1 MPRICCFAGIDEAV
15 EPVFTAVLEAAG
27 ETNHPLVAPLD
38 VRSLGKLRPD
48 LLIADVDHLTV
59 DPLELVRQI
68 RFVLPSC
75 AIAVYTGDGRRA
87 WSLAC
92 HMAGANGLLSKS
104 SSEAELAIG
113 IRDVLTSGCY
123 TDPRFVA

>member
-1 MPRICCFAGIDEAV
+1 MPRICCIAGIDEAV
-15 EPVFTAVLEAAG
+15 TPVLTAVLEAAG
-27 ETNHPLVAPLD
+27 ETTRPLVAALD
-38 VRSLGKLRPD
+38 VRALGKLRPD
-48 LLIADVDHLTV
+48 LLIADIDRLTV

-75 AIAVYTGDGRRA
+75 AIALYTGDGRQA
-87 WSLAC
+87 WTLAC

-104 SSEAELAIG
+104 SSEEELANG
-113 IRDVLTSGCY
+113 IRDVLASGCY